1 MFWKVGTR
9 NPNGFVN
16 AVSNQSTSAHIGV
29 GTVYFGRACV
39 HQGQQ
44 HSNNMRTASA
54 PASSGAHSP
63 TQVAKVAP
71 YLAINPGLFD
81 SVDHW
86 SYRDLQ
92 KLAKRLELPSTGK
105 REEVV
110 ERLRA
115 WHREQ
120 RTTGQAGQFHAVQVR
135 ATPEG
140 KAISPRLLS
149 PLISSARG
157 NGTPGV
163 LKGGILSSSKKNA
176 YAKRASFSG
185 SESDRSVAQS
195 PAPLGSRG
203 GVLFSP
209 YNMVKLIPSKE
220 HSEMF
225 GQYREPCHFADD
237 DESDEE

>member
-1 MFWKVGTR
+1 M
-9 NPNGFVN
+9 
-16 AVSNQSTSAHIGV
+16 ALA
-29 GTVYFGRACV
+29 
-39 HQGQQ
+39 
-44 HSNNMRTASA
+44 ASA
-54 PASSGAHSP
+54 RSKAHSP
-63 TQVAKVAP
+63 TQVAKVQP

-110 ERLRA
+110 ERLRH

-149 PLISSARG
+149 PLITSARG
-157 NGTPGV
+157 GIPT
-163 LKGGILSSSKKNA
+163 GILSSSKKSA
-176 YAKRASFSG
+176 RGEKRWSTG
-185 SESDRSVAQS
+185 GDSDRSSIAPS
-195 PAPLGSRG
+195 PSPLQQRTN
-203 GVLFSP
+203 VLFSP

-225 GQYREPCHFADD
+225 GQYREPSNCFDDD
-237 DESDEE
+237 DEEEE